1 MSRFL
6 PCWYTNKNIKLVYLN
21 GNNAAEGEN
30 NIKYA
35 NSYPMNWTVK
45 NWFARDIF
53 DLNRYDR
60 KWIEIVIGLGALW
73 DWIDIACTEVSFYS
87 PEFELNTRFASS
99 NLTLK

>member
-1 MSRFL
+1 MAAENS
-6 PCWYTNKNIKLVYLN
+6 NKLKLVYLN

-53 DLNRYDR
+53 
-60 KWIEIVIGLGALW
+60 ESLW
-73 DWIDIACTEVSFYS
+73 
-87 PEFELNTRFASS
+87 
-99 NLTLK
+99 